1 MSLPGKSSS
10 QPPSEVMSTGGWLET
25 TRVMWNFF
33 FNKPADTVPA
43 SEIPVR
49 KLTREDLL
57 AAPNHTV
64 FRIGHSSVLLKLQ
77 DAFWLT
83 DPMFSDRASPVPFAG
98 PRRFHAPP
106 ISIEELPPIKGV
118 IISHDHYDHLDR
130 DSIVRL
136 ADKVEQFITPSG
148 VGDIIIGWG
157 VPASKVRQL
166 DWWQSAELADVRLI
180 ATPAQHFSGRGLFNK
195 NQTLWASWVIIADDF
210 RLFFSG
216 DSGYFDG
223 FKRIGAVYGPF
234 DLTVIEA
241 GAYNVNWAAVH
252 MMPEETIQA
261 HIDLKGKKLLP
272 IHNGTFDLSMHSWRE
287 PFDRM
292 LSLAWEQNI
301 PVALPVMGEPVHSAG
316 ANVRESWW
324 SAVDSNSADN
334 QTPVREQHAVS
345 QE

>member
-10 QPPSEVMSTGGWLET
+10 HPPSEVMSKGGWLET
-25 TRVMWNFF
+25 TKVMWNFF

-43 SEIPVR
+43 GEIPVR
-49 KLTREDLL
+49 KLTRDQLL
-57 AAPNHTV
+57 AAADNTI
-64 FRIGHSSVLLKLQ
+64 FRIGHSSVLIKLK
-77 DAFWLT
+77 DTFWLT
-83 DPMFSDRASPVPFAG
+83 DPMFSDRASPLPFAG

-106 ISIEELPPIKGV
+106 IGIDELPPIKGV

-130 DSIVRL
+130 DSIVKL

-157 VPASKVRQL
+157 VPSSKVRQL
-166 DWWQSAELADVRLI
+166 DWWQSAEVGEIRLI
-180 ATPAQHFSGRGLFNK
+180 ATPAQHFSGRGLTNK
-195 NQTLWASWVIIADDF
+195 NQTLWASWVIIAGDF

-234 DLTVIEA
+234 DLTVLEA
-241 GAYNVNWAAVH
+241 GAYNENWAAVH

-261 HIDLKGKKLLP
+261 HVDLKGKRLLP
-272 IHNGTFDLSMHSWRE
+272 IHNGTFDLSMHPWRE

-292 LSLAWEQNI
+292 LRLAWERNI
-301 PVALPVMGEPVHSAG
+301 PVAFPVMGEPVHSAG
-316 ANVRESWW
+316 ANVREPWW
-324 SAVDSNSADN
+324 GAVDGKSDDRQAEA
-334 QTPVREQHAVS
+334 REQHAVR